1 MSTPADAA
9 GWIVFSGLDW
19 WCHPHG
25 HSDFQLAQGLAA
37 TGPVLVV
44 NSLAMRMPL
53 PGRTSRPL
61 RRILRKARAMARG
74 LRRPVAELPDF
85 HVLSPVLLPWY
96 GSALGRRINA
106 RLVRAQ
112 VAWAARRVGLTV
124 PNVMVTVPTAWD
136 VATALPHGRL
146 VVNRCDQYSAF
157 AESNGDVIRDLEV
170 RMLRGADTVL
180 YVSHELMHDEAA
192 LVGGQA
198 VFLDHG
204 VDLAHFDRHD
214 DGRVP
219 ADLAAIPGPRVGFY
233 GMIDDYTV
241 DLDLLDAVAAALPE
255 VSLVLIG
262 DTTQP
267 LTNLLRRR
275 NVHWLGARPYADIPR
290 YAAGFDVA
298 LMPWLDNDW
307 IRFCN
312 PIKMK
317 EYLALGLPVVST
329 WFPEVERYR
338 DVVRVARDWGA
349 FVDQIRAALA
359 DGADADA
366 VRATV
371 DDASWSRRVDQLRDL
386 VVA

>member
-1 MSTPADAA
+1 MSPTDAT

-37 TGPVLVV
+37 TAPVLVV
-44 NSLAMRMPL
+44 NSLSMRMPL

-61 RRILRKARAMARG
+61 HRIVRKARAMARG
-74 LRRPVAELPDF
+74 LRRPVADLPNF
-85 HVLSPVLLPWY
+85 HVLSPVVVPWY
-96 GSALGRRINA
+96 GSAVGRRINA
-106 RLVRAQ
+106 RLVRGQ
-112 VAWAARRVGLTV
+112 VMWAARRVGLSS

-136 VATALPHGRL
+136 VAEDLPHARL

-170 RMLRGADTVL
+170 RMLGGADTVL
-180 YVSHELMHDEAA
+180 YVSHELMRDEAS
-192 LVGGQA
+192 LVAGHA

-204 VDLAHFDRHD
+204 VDLVHFDRSGHH
-214 DGRVP
+214 RLP
-219 ADLAAIPGPRVGFY
+219 PDLAAIPRPRVGFY

-241 DLDLLDAVAAALPE
+241 DLDLLDAVATELPD
-255 VSLVLIG
+255 VALVLIG

-267 LTNLLRRR
+267 LTTLLRHP

-290 YAAGFDVA
+290 YAVGFDVA

-338 DVVRVARDWGA
+338 DVVRVADDRAG
-349 FVDQIRAALA
+349 FVAQIRAALA
-359 DGADADA
+359 DGADTAA
-366 VRATV
+366 VRASV
-371 DDASWSRRVDQLRDL
+371 RDASWSSRVGQLRDL
-386 VVA
+386 VDA